1 MAKAKCFHTYFLQK
15 RVKFVEIDFDMFSD
29 NRRQIC
35 WDKQG

>member
-15 RVKFVEIDFDMFSD
+15 GVKFVEIDFDMFSD